1 MELFKGYS
9 KMLSKNYFDRDGNEI
24 GEEEFQKKF
33 VDIDYQ
39 RVGLFETLANGEK
52 ITVSTVWLGINQS
65 FAPNEL
71 PIIFETMVFGG
82 RNNGLSRRY
91 ATELE
96 ALVGHNEIVDIVQ
109 DTLY

>member
-1 MELFKGYS
+1 MEAFKGYS
-9 KMLSKNYFDRDGNEI
+9 KMLNKNYFDRDGNQI
-24 GEEEFQKKF
+24 TTEEFDKKRS
-33 VDIDYQ
+33 DIEYQ

-52 ITVSTVWLGINQS
+52 ISVATVWMGIDLG
-65 FAPNEL
+65 FVPDEA

-82 RNNGLSRRY
+82 RNNGMMRRY
-91 ATELE
+91 STELE

>member
-1 MELFKGYS
+1 
-9 KMLSKNYFDRDGNEI
+9 MLNKNYFDRDGNQI
-24 GEEEFQKKF
+24 TTEEFDKKRS
-33 VDIDYQ
+33 DIEYQ

-52 ITVSTVWLGINQS
+52 ISVATVWMGIDLG
-65 FAPNEL
+65 FVPDEA

-82 RNNGLSRRY
+82 RNNGMMRRY
-91 ATELE
+91 STELE